1 MADSEVAEI
10 WWGLDVVR
18 GVYRSLEHVTAWR
31 DCLRVICF
39 LDLQHF
45 TLLTL
50 RVHGCLLRWLLLKLW
65 TKLTG
70 LLRASLVACVSQLAA
85 RGAEPRNKFLENL
98 ALFVAGLEVS
108 LTVPPLIVIEVWLVL
123 FEGCPLND
131 VVLPELV
138 AKGRLVV
145 LVDEASVREVYVSI
159 SARAVSLALDHHSMS
174 TKSLLG
180 RVLLLTVVKR

>member
-1 MADSEVAEI
+1 M
-10 WWGLDVVR
+10 
-18 GVYRSLEHVTAWR
+18 
-31 DCLRVICF
+31 
-39 LDLQHF
+39 
-45 TLLTL
+45 
-50 RVHGCLLRWLLLKLW
+50 
-65 TKLTG
+65 
-70 LLRASLVACVSQLAA
+70 SQLAA